1 MEYQKIANLIDDDT
15 LNQPSKF
22 RTRNWVEINDESRGA
37 YNVNSQIKFKTTMLK
52 SSLCD
57 YRDTY
62 ILVKGTINVNNT
74 AAQGAAV
81 NNTNKKVIFKNC
93 DPFTNCISEINNTQ
107 IDNAKDID
115 IVMPMCNLIE
125 YSDNYAKTTGSLWK
139 YCKDIPARNA
149 NDEIVIFTDGNTTDS
164 FNFKVKITDRTG
176 NDGTKDIEIMV
187 PLKYLSSFW
196 RTLEMP
202 LINCEVN
209 LILTW
214 SSSCVLIATSIP
226 NQNATFA
233 ITDTKLYVPVVT
245 LSTQEN
251 TKFFQ
256 QLKSGFKR
264 VISWNKYLSMP
275 ELLAQNPNLN
285 HLVEPS
291 FQGVNRL
298 FVLPFENDD
307 DRTSDDEYYLPTV
320 EIKDHNIMINGEN
333 VFDQPIKNNKVT
345 YDNIRKIAT
354 GQGDDYTTGCLLD
367 YPYFANTYKMI
378 AVDLSKQQALDADP
392 RAIQQINFSANLDR
406 AGNTR
411 VYFILE
417 EAKETILDFSK
428 GTVKVL

>member
-1 MEYQKIANLIDDDT
+1 MEYKKIANLIDDAS
-15 LNQPSKF
+15 NQPSKF
-22 RTRNWVEINDESRGA
+22 RTKNWVEINGESRGT

-57 YRDTY
+57 YSDAY
-62 ILVKGTINVNNT
+62 IIYKGTVTVNNI
-74 AAQGAAV
+74 AGDGAAA

-93 DPFTNCISEINNTQ
+93 ALFTNCISEINNTQ

-115 IVMPMCNLIE
+115 IVIPMYNLIE
-125 YSDNYAKTTGSLWK
+125 YSDNYAKTTGSLWQ
-139 YCKDIPARNA
+139 YCKDIPTRND
-149 NDEIVIFTDGNTTDS
+149 NNEIVAFGRNNLTDS
-164 FNFKVKITDRTG
+164 FNFKAKITGQTG
-176 NDGTKDIEIMV
+176 NNGTKDVEIMV
-187 PLKYLSSFW
+187 PLKYLSNFW

-214 SSSCVLIATSIP
+214 SSTCVLIATNIP

-233 ITDTKLYVPVVT
+233 ISDTKLYVPVVT

-264 VISWNKYLSMP
+264 VINWNKYLSKP

-285 HLVEPS
+285 HLIEPS

-298 FVLPFENDD
+298 FVLEFENDD
-307 DRTSDDEYYLPTV
+307 HRTSDERYYLPTV
-320 EIKDHNIMINGEN
+320 EIKDYNIMINGEN
-333 VFDQPIKNNKVT
+333 FFDQPIKNNKVT
-345 YDNIRKIAT
+345 YENIRKIAT
-354 GQGDDYTTGCLLD
+354 SQRDDYTTGCLLD
-367 YPYFANTYKMI
+367 YPYFGDTYKMV
-378 AVDLSKQQALDADP
+378 AVDLSKQQALDAYP
-392 RAIQQINFSANLDR
+392 RAIQQINFTANIDR
-406 AGNTR
+406 AGNTSF
-411 VYFILE
+411 YFILE

>member
-1 MEYQKIANLIDDDT
+1 MN
-15 LNQPSKF
+15 
-22 RTRNWVEINDESRGA
+22 
-37 YNVNSQIKFKTTMLK
+37 NV
-52 SSLCD
+52 
-57 YRDTY
+57 
-62 ILVKGTINVNNT
+62 
-74 AAQGAAV
+74 
-81 NNTNKKVIFKNC
+81 
-93 DPFTNCISEINNTQ
+93 
-107 IDNAKDID
+107 
-115 IVMPMCNLIE
+115 
-125 YSDNYAKTTGSLWK
+125 
-139 YCKDIPARNA
+139 
-149 NDEIVIFTDGNTTDS
+149 TDS
-164 FNFKVKITDRTG
+164 VNFKVKFTG
-176 NDGTKDIEIMV
+176 QTGINGRKNVEIMV
-187 PLKYLSSFW
+187 PLKCLSNFW

-214 SSSCVLIATSIP
+214 SSTCVLFAIGIQ

-233 ITDTKLYVPVVT
+233 ITDTNLYVPVVT

-264 VISWNKYLSMP
+264 VINWNKYLSNP

-298 FVLPFENDD
+298 FVLAFENDD
-307 DRTSDDEYYLPTV
+307 DRISSDEYYLPVV
-320 EIKDHNIMINGEN
+320 EIKDYNIMINGEN
-333 VFDQPIKNNKVT
+333 FFDQPIKNNKVT
-345 YDNIRKIAT
+345 YENIRKIAT

-392 RAIQQINFSANLDR
+392 RAIQQINITANLDR

-411 VYFILE
+411 VCFILE
-417 EAKETILDFSK
+417 EAKETILDFSQ

>member
-1 MEYQKIANLIDDDT
+1 MEYQKIVNLIDDNT

-22 RTRNWVEINDESRGA
+22 RTRNWVEINDESRRA

-57 YRDTY
+57 YSDAY
-62 ILVKGTINVNNT
+62 ILVKGTITVNST
-74 AAQGAAV
+74 AAQGAAA

-93 DPFTNCISEINNTQ
+93 VPFTNCISEINNTQ
-107 IDNAKDID
+107 LDNAKDID
-115 IVMPMCNLIE
+115 IVMLIYNLIE
-125 YSDNYAKTTGSLWK
+125 YSDNYAKTTVSLWQ
-139 YCKDIPARNA
+139 YCKDIPARN
-149 NDEIVIFTDGNTTDS
+149 NNNEITEFTLINTTDS
-164 FNFKVKITDRTG
+164 FKFKVKIPGQTED
-176 NDGTKDIEIMV
+176 DGTKDVEIMV
-187 PLKYLSSFW
+187 PLKYLSNFW

-214 SSSCVLIATSIP
+214 SSACVLISTNIP
-226 NQNATFA
+226 NQAA
-233 ITDTKLYVPVVT
+233 IFEIIDTKLYVPVVT

-251 TKFFQ
+251 TKFLQ

-264 VISWNKYLSMP
+264 VINWNKYLSKP

-291 FQGVNRL
+291 FQGINRL
-298 FVLPFENDD
+298 FVLAFENDD
-307 DRTSDDEYYLPTV
+307 DRTSDEKYYLPTE
-320 EIKDHNIMINGEN
+320 EIKDYNIVING
-333 VFDQPIKNNKVT
+333 DQPIKNNKVT

-378 AVDLSKQQALDADP
+378 AVDLSKQQTLDADP
-392 RAIQQINFSANLDR
+392 GAIQQINFTANLDR

-417 EAKETILDFSK
+417 EAKETILDFSQ

>member
-1 MEYQKIANLIDDDT
+1 MEYQKVANLIDDET
-15 LNQPSKF
+15 PNQPSKF

-52 SSLCD
+52 SSLSD
-57 YRDTY
+57 YSDAY
-62 ILVKGTINVNNT
+62 ILVKGTISINNT
-74 AAQGAAV
+74 AAQGAAA
-81 NNTNKKVIFKNC
+81 NNTNKKVIFKKC
-93 DPFTNCISEINNTQ
+93 APFTNCISEINNTQ

-115 IVMPMCNLIE
+115 VVMPMCNLIE
-125 YSDNYAKTTGSLWK
+125 YSDNYAKTSGSLWQ
-139 YCKDIPARNA
+139 YCKDIPARDNDYEITAFDA
-149 NDEIVIFTDGNTTDS
+149 NNLTDS
-164 FNFKVKITDRTG
+164 FNFKVKITGQTG
-176 NDGTKDIEIMV
+176 DDGTKEVEIMV
-187 PLKYLSSFW
+187 PLKYLSNFW

-214 SSSCVLIATSIP
+214 SSTCVIASVIVA
-226 NQNATFA
+226 NQAATFE

-264 VISWNKYLSMP
+264 VINWNKYLSKP

-285 HLVEPS
+285 NLVES
-291 FQGVNRL
+291 RFQGVNRL
-298 FVLPFENDD
+298 FVLAFENDN
-307 DRTSDDEYYLPTV
+307 DRASDEQYYIPIV
-320 EIKDHNIMINGEN
+320 EIKDYNIMINGEN
-333 VFDQPIKNNKVT
+333 FFDQLIKNNKVT

-367 YPYFANTYKMI
+367 YPYFKDTYKMI
-378 AVDLSKQQALDADP
+378 AVNLSKQQALDANP
-392 RAIQQINFSANLDR
+392 RAIQQINFTANLDR

-417 EAKETILDFSK
+417 EAKETILDFSQ

>member
-1 MEYQKIANLIDDDT
+1 MEYQKIVNLIDDIS
-15 LNQPSKF
+15 NQPSKF

-57 YRDTY
+57 YSDAY
-62 ILVKGTINVNNT
+62 ILVKGTTTINGRGAD
-74 AAQGAAV
+74 AAARQADERDKGV
-81 NNTNKKVIFKNC
+81 SFKNC
-93 DPFTNCISEINNTQ
+93 APFINCISEINNTQ
-107 IDNAKDID
+107 IDNAKNID
-115 IVMPMCNLIE
+115 IVMPMYNLIE
-125 YSDNYAKTTGSLWK
+125 YSDNYAKTSGSLWQ
-139 YCKDIPARNA
+139 YFR
-149 NDEIVIFTDGNTTDS
+149 DEPDDNNIEDS
-164 FNFKVKITDRTG
+164 ESFKSKIKITGKTP
-176 NDGTKDIEIMV
+176 NNNNEKDVEIMV
-187 PLKYLSSFW
+187 PLKYLSNFW

-209 LILTW
+209 LILTG
-214 SSSCVLIATSIP
+214 SSTCVIANS
-226 NQNATFA
+226 NGAGTFA

-251 TKFFQ
+251 TKFLQ

-264 VISWNKYLSMP
+264 VINWNKCLSKP

-285 HLVEPS
+285 HLIDPS

-298 FVLPFENDD
+298 FVLAFENDD
-307 DRTSDDEYYLPTV
+307 DRTISDEYYLPTA
-320 EIKDHNIMINGEN
+320 EIKDYNIMINGEN
-333 VFDQPIKNNKVT
+333 IFDQTIKNNKVT
-345 YDNIRKIAT
+345 YENISKIAT

-367 YPYFANTYKMI
+367 YPYFADTYKMI

-392 RAIQQINFSANLDR
+392 RAIQSINFTANLDR

-417 EAKETILDFSK
+417 EPKETILDFSQ